1 METANRLSALREQHP
16 NFNFLFNATINN
28 LNWRELPSLAK
39 YVHDKFQT
47 NLDFNLLSGN
57 PRDAVLRLPTQ
68 EELEQTIKGIFA
80 SYDNSPLEASRLKV
94 CHDIILRTNAEGRQ
108 IIPCRAASIIAM
120 VDANGDVRSCP
131 LLPVLGN
138 LRNESFQK
146 IWQGQATKSQHKVIS
161 HGGCAC
167 NFDCLIVNSLN
178 YYWKLP
184 GLVLQQRLKDLM
196 SKP

>member
-1 METANRLSALREQHP
+1 LREQYP

-57 PRDAVLRLPTQ
+57 PRDAVLRLPAH
-68 EELEQTIKGIFA
+68 EELEQTIKGILA

-94 CHDIILRTNAEGRQ
+94 CRDILLRTNAEGRQ

-146 IWQGQATKSQHKVIS
+146 IWQGQTAKSQHKVIS

-167 NFDCLIVNSLN
+167 NFDCLIVSSLS

-184 GLVLQQRLKDLM
+184 WLVLQRRLKDLM
-196 SKP
+196 SNP